1 MKTIAICSGYFS
13 PAHLGHIE
21 YLKKSKAIADM
32 LIVIVNTDKQSYL
45 KKGFSFQSEDE
56 RMQIIGSM
64 ECVDEVVLSI
74 DEDKSVSKTIEFV
87 YNKYKSQDTE
97 IIFTKGGD
105 QTKEIIPEKEICE
118 KLGIRIVDN
127 IVGQLNS
134 SSRILK
140 TYDSNKEKLKGDK

>member
-1 MKTIAICSGYFS
+1 MKTIAICSGYFNPIHS
-13 PAHLGHIE
+13 GHIE
-21 YLKKSKAIADM
+21 YLKKSKSISNM

-74 DEDKSVSKTIEFV
+74 DEDRSVSKTIEFI
-87 YNKYKSQDTE
+87 YNKYKSENVE

-105 QTKEIIPEKEICE
+105 QRREIIPEKDICD
-118 KLGIRIVDN
+118 KLCIKIVDN

-134 SSRILK
+134 STKILEK
-140 TYDSNKEKLKGDK
+140 YDNVKIQGDNE

>member
-1 MKTIAICSGYFS
+1 MKIIAICSGYFS
-13 PAHLGHIE
+13 PVHFGHIE
-21 YLKKSKAIADM
+21 YLKKSKAISNM

-64 ECVDEVVLSI
+64 ECVDEVILSI
-74 DEDKSVSKTIEFV
+74 DEDRSVSKTIEFI
-87 YNKYKSQDTE
+87 YNKYKSEDVE

-105 QTKEIIPEKEICE
+105 QRREIIPEKEICDR
-118 KLGIRIVDN
+118 LGIRIVDN

-134 SSRILK
+134 STKILEK
-140 TYDSNKEKLKGDK
+140 YDNTKIKGDN